1 MPNYKCKFQNEWL
14 NEYKWL
20 QKVVG
25 DDSKAKCKMCQ
36 SIFSIASHGHGAL
49 LQHKKSVK
57 HNEAENAA
65 AKSTSVDQMFKRSPE
80 SDKLAAMEAT
90 YVYHIIKEGQSFAST
105 KCTANL
111 FRTVFR
117 TILINGRFGWNLW
130 LLHLNGLNCVKFRN
144 GRMVSSRSKVL

>member
-49 LQHKKSVK
+49 LQHKKSGK

-111 FRTVFR
+111 FRTVFEVNENF
-117 TILINGRFGWNLW
+117 TCGPTKAEAIATGKLILYF
-130 LLHLNGLNCVKFRN
+130 VFEQSKF
-144 GRMVSSRSKVL
+144 